1 MKKWSFI
8 VATTLAISLVAPMQ
22 TEATNTYIVQNGDT
36 LSKIASKYSVT
47 VSQLK
52 EWNQLSSEQIF
63 VGQRLIISKAT
74 EIKKGAL
81 IASSK
86 KSAENVRPTNHLI
99 AREDVDVAEEQYMT
113 HIVEKGDTLSKI
125 AQLYGVTVNDIMA
138 WNNLKSD
145 LIYIGQ
151 TLRISSIRQD
161 NIIPDIEFENEII
174 SEVDKKINNQ
184 LASEKAITIS
194 PSTAGLQLY
203 SKVLEIGHSLKGVP
217 YVFGGNTVAGFDCS
231 GYINYVFSQS
241 GMKITRKSSADYFMN
256 DTTKVANPL
265 PGDLVFFKNTYMAGI
280 SHMGIYLG
288 NNEFL
293 HAGSKGVEI
302 SKLTYTYWKDRFV
315 AFKRFNEV
323 K

>member
-1 MKKWSFI
+1 MNKWTFI
-8 VATTLAISLVAPMQ
+8 VATTFTISLIAPMQ
-22 TEATNTYIVQNGDT
+22 IEATNTYTVQAGDT
-36 LSKIASKYSVT
+36 LSKIAGKYAIT

-52 EWNQLSSEQIF
+52 EWNQLSRDQIF
-63 VGQRLIISKAT
+63 AGQQLIVSNAT

-86 KSAENVRPTNHLI
+86 KSAVNVRPSNDLI
-99 AREDVDVAEEQYMT
+99 AREDVMEEQVMT
-113 HIVEKGDTLSKI
+113 HMIIKGDTLTKI
-125 AQLYGVTVNDIMA
+125 AQLYGVTVRDIKL
-138 WNNLKSD
+138 WNNIKSD

-151 TLRISSIRQD
+151 TLRIASNRQEE
-161 NIIPDIEFENEII
+161 IAPDIEFENEII

-184 LASEKAITIS
+184 LASESAITIS
-194 PSTAGLQLY
+194 PSAMGLQLY
-203 SKVLEIGHSLKGVP
+203 SKVLEVGLSLKGIP
-217 YVFGGNTVAGFDCS
+217 YTFGGNTVAGFDCS

-241 GMKITRKSSADYFMN
+241 GMKITRKSSADYFM
-256 DTTKVANPL
+256 DDSTKVTYPL

-293 HAGSKGVEI
+293 HAGSKGVEV
-302 SKLTYTYWKDRFV
+302 STLTYTYWKDRFV

>member
-1 MKKWSFI
+1 MNKWTFI
-8 VATTLAISLVAPMQ
+8 AATTFTISIIAPMQ
-22 TEATNTYIVQNGDT
+22 IEATNTYTVQAGDT
-36 LSKIASKYSVT
+36 LSKIAVKYAIT

-52 EWNQLSSEQIF
+52 EWNQLSRDQIF
-63 VGQRLIISKAT
+63 VGQQLIVSKAT

-86 KSAENVRPTNHLI
+86 KSAVNVRPSNNLI
-99 AREDVDVAEEQYMT
+99 ARKDVVEEQVMT
-113 HIVEKGDTLSKI
+113 HIIVKGDTLTNI
-125 AQLYGVTVNDIMA
+125 AQLYGVTVSEIKL
-138 WNNLKSD
+138 WNNIKSD

-151 TLRISSIRQD
+151 TLRIASNRQD
-161 NIIPDIEFENEII
+161 DIVPDIQFENEII

-184 LASEKAITIS
+184 LASESFITIA
-194 PSTAGLQLY
+194 PSATGLQLY
-203 SKVLEIGHSLKGVP
+203 SKVIEIGHSLKGIP

-256 DTTKVANPL
+256 DSTKVTNPL

-280 SHMGIYLG
+280 SHMGIYIG

-293 HAGSKGVEI
+293 HAGSKGVEV
-302 SKLTYTYWKDRFV
+302 STLTYTYWKERFV